1 MTYLYVGIGLGLLCY
16 AARWSRRRVD
26 WLPASARDTGRRPR
40 RRHRLGD
47 NRRRRAALAQARRLV
62 LALAYGR
69 QNPFAHLVAGVVL
82 EEGDVVFQQSTA
94 RLETWSTTSARVID
108 DHVSWGRRAKSPGRQ
123 LTVDYWQDHDESTW
137 LLTSAR
143 AVGRSVKGGEL
154 VSIWWASVAGA
165 DVDARNEFVVLN
177 ATNGWRGR
185 LSGPGIAPIAV
196 AVVALAT
203 ARRHSW
209 RTRASPAYVSP
220 RPALGAPLHRQG
232 LSWARSLPPPE
243 RDGQKCK

>member
-47 NRRRRAALAQARRLV
+47 SRRRRAALAQARRLV

-108 DHVSWGRRAKSPGRQ
+108 DHVSWGRRGEKPRSPIDGR
-123 LTVDYWQDHDESTW
+123 
-137 LLTSAR
+137 LLAR
-143 AVGRSVKGGEL
+143 PRRVHLAAHVGPRCRPFRERWGAGIHLVGVGRGCRCRRQER
-154 VSIWWASVAGA
+154 ICGA
-165 DVDARNEFVVLN
+165 
-177 ATNGWRGR
+177 
-185 LSGPGIAPIAV
+185 
-196 AVVALAT
+196 
-203 ARRHSW
+203 
-209 RTRASPAYVSP
+209 
-220 RPALGAPLHRQG
+220 
-232 LSWARSLPPPE
+232 
-243 RDGQKCK
+243 